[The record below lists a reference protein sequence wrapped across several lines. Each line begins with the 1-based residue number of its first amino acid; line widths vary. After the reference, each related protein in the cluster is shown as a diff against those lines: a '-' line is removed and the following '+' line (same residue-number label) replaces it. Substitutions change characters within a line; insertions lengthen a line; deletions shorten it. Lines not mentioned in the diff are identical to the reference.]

1 VIKVLIPYALRAF
14 TERNAEVEVEGGTA
28 GEAINALA
36 NAHPALK
43 THLFTEDGQL
53 RDFINLFVGGANIN
67 SLQGLNTPIA
77 DNGELMIVPA
87 IAGGCAVE
95 NGSAKNSGADNSD
108 DSSPGL
114 TNEEIARYSRHLLL
128 PEIGV
133 EGQKKLKAAKV
144 LIVGTGGLGAPLA
157 LYLAAAGVGTIGLV
171 DFDVVD
177 ESNLQRQIIHS
188 TRDVGRPKTA
198 SAKDRIKGINPLVN
212 VVTHNAM
219 LTSQNALE
227 IFAGYDIIADGT
239 DNFQTRYLVN
249 DACVFLGKLNVYGS
263 VFQFDGQASVFG
275 AKDGPCYR
283 CLYPSPPPPGLVP
296 SCAEGGVMGVLPG
309 IVGTIQAAE
318 TIKLIVGSSAGAGA
332 PAAASGA
339 KPLIGRLLL
348 FDAWRMTFRELKLE
362 KNPDCPVCGK
372 NPTIHELIDYEQ
384 FCGLKKNA
392 DSKPI
397 DTITALELKKRL
409 DNGDKIQFIDI
420 REPHERAIVK
430 FPNAIVMPLGQLERR
445 MDELDPSVDAVFLC
459 KIGQRSILGIRA
471 LQEAGYKGKLLN
483 LQDGLNAWARDVDK
497 SMPIY

>member
-1 VIKVLIPYALRAF
+1 MEDKKLIKVLIPYALRAF
-14 TERNAEVEVEGGTA
+14 TERNAEVEVKGGTA

-36 NAHPALK
+36 NAYPALK
-43 THLFTEDGQL
+43 THLFSENGEL
-53 RDFINLFVGGANIN
+53 RNFINLFVGGANIN
-67 SLQGLNTPIA
+67 SLQGLNTPVA
-77 DNGELMIVPA
+77 DDGELMIVPA
-87 IAGGCAVE
+87 IAGG
-95 NGSAKNSGADNSD
+95 SD
-108 DSSPGL
+108 DSPSNL

-144 LIVGTGGLGAPLA
+144 LIVGTGGLGAPIA

-198 SAKDRIKGINPLVN
+198 SAKDRIKGINPLIN

-227 IFAGYDIIADGT
+227 LFAGYDIIADGT

-309 IVGTIQAAE
+309 IIGTIQAAE
-318 TIKLIVGSSAGAGA
+318 TIKLIVG
-332 PAAASGA
+332 GA
-339 KPLIGRLLL
+339 KPLVGRLLL

-362 KNPDCPVCGK
+362 KNPGCPVCGK
-372 NPTIHELIDYEQ
+372 DPSIHELIDYEQ
-384 FCGLKKNA
+384 FCGLKKNQ

-397 DTITALELKKRL
+397 DTITALDLKKRL

-430 FPNAIVMPLGQLERR
+430 FPNAVVMPLGQLERR
-445 MDELDPSVDAVFLC
+445 MEELDPSVDAVFLC
-459 KIGQRSILGIRA
+459 KIGQRSILGIRT

-497 SMPIY
+497 SMPVY

>member
-1 VIKVLIPYALRAF
+1 LIKILIPYALRAF
-14 TERNAEVEVEGGTA
+14 TERNAEVEVEGSTA
-28 GEAINALA
+28 GGAINALA
-36 NAHPALK
+36 NAYPSLK

-53 RDFINLFVGGANIN
+53 RDFINLFVGGVNIN
-67 SLQGLNTPIA
+67 SLQGPNTPIA

-87 IAGGCAVE
+87 IAGG
-95 NGSAKNSGADNSD
+95 SD
-108 DSSPGL
+108 DSPSTL

-198 SAKDRIKGINPLVN
+198 SAKDRSKGINPHIN

-219 LTSQNALE
+219 LTSQNAPEL
-227 IFAGYDIIADGT
+227 FAGYDIIADGT

-309 IVGTIQAAE
+309 IIGTIQAAE
-318 TIKLIVGSSAGAGA
+318 TIKLIVG
-332 PAAASGA
+332 GA

-362 KNPDCPVCGK
+362 KNTDCPVCGK
-372 NPTIHELIDYEQ
+372 NPSIHELIDYEQ
-384 FCGLKKNA
+384 FCGLKKNQ
-392 DSKPI
+392 DGKPI
-397 DTITALELKKRL
+397 DTITAIDLKKRL
-409 DNGDKIQFIDI
+409 DSGDKIQFIDI

-430 FPNAIVMPLGQLERR
+430 FPNAVVIPLGQLERR
-445 MDELDPSVDAVFLC
+445 MDELDPSIDAVFLC

-497 SMPIY
+497 SMPVY

>member
-1 VIKVLIPYALRAF
+1 LIKVLIPYALRAF
-14 TERNAEVEVEGGTA
+14 TGRNAEVEVEGGTA
-28 GEAINALA
+28 GEAVNALA
-36 NAHPALK
+36 DAYPALK
-43 THLFTEDGQL
+43 THLFTEDGKL
-53 RDFINLFVGGANIN
+53 RDFINLFTGGVNIN
-67 SLQGLNTPIA
+67 SLQGPDTPIA
-77 DNGELMIVPA
+77 DNGEVMIVPA
-87 IAGGCAVE
+87 IAGG
-95 NGSAKNSGADNSD
+95 SD
-108 DSSPGL
+108 DGL

-133 EGQKKLKAAKV
+133 EGQKKLKTAKV

-171 DFDVVD
+171 DFDTVD

-212 VVTHNAM
+212 VVTHNAT
-219 LTSQNALE
+219 LARHTALE
-227 IFAGYDIIADGT
+227 LFADYDIIADGT

-309 IVGTIQAAE
+309 IIGTIQAAE
-318 TIKLIVGSSAGAGA
+318 TIKLIVGGAN
-332 PAAASGA
+332 
-339 KPLIGRLLL
+339 PLIGRLLL

-362 KNPDCPVCGK
+362 KNPACPVCGK
-372 NPTIHELIDYEQ
+372 EPSIHELIDYEQ

-392 DSKPI
+392 DSRPV
-397 DTITALELKKRL
+397 DTITAVELKKRL

-430 FPNAIVMPLGQLERR
+430 FPNALIMPLGQLERR
-445 MDELDPSVDAVFLC
+445 MEELDPSIDAVFLC

-471 LQEAGYKGKLLN
+471 LQEAGYKGRLLN

>member
-1 VIKVLIPYALRAF
+1 MIKILIPYALRAF

-36 NAHPALK
+36 KAYPALK

-53 RDFINLFVGGANIN
+53 RDFINLFTGGANIN

-87 IAGGCAVE
+87 IAGG
-95 NGSAKNSGADNSD
+95 SGGNAETE
-108 DSSPGL
+108 L

-188 TRDVGRPKTA
+188 TKDVGRPKVA

-219 LTSQNALE
+219 LTSKNALE
-227 IFAGYDIIADGT
+227 LFADYDIIADGT

-263 VFQFDGQASVFG
+263 VFQFDGQATVFG
-275 AKDGPCYR
+275 AKEGPCYR

-309 IVGTIQAAE
+309 IIGTIQAAE
-318 TIKLIVGSSAGAGA
+318 TIKLIVG
-332 PAAASGA
+332 GA
-339 KPLIGRLLL
+339 KPLVGRLLL
-348 FDAWRMTFRELKLE
+348 FDAWRMAFRELKLD

-372 NPTIHELIDYEQ
+372 APSIHELIDYEQ
-384 FCGLKKNA
+384 FCGLKKNT

-397 DTITALELKKRL
+397 DTITAIELKKRL

-430 FPNAIVMPLGQLERR
+430 FPDAKVIPLGQLERR
-445 MDELDPSVDAVFLC
+445 MEELDPSCDAVFLC
-459 KIGQRSILGIRA
+459 KIGQRSILGIRT
-471 LQEAGYKGKLLN
+471 LQDAGYKGKLLN

-497 SMPIY
+497 SMPVY

>member
-1 VIKVLIPYALRAF
+1 
-14 TERNAEVEVEGGTA
+14 VEVETGTA
-28 GEAINALA
+28 GDAINALA
-36 NAHPALK
+36 NTYPALK
-43 THLFTEDGQL
+43 THLFTADGQL
-53 RDFINLFVGGANIN
+53 RDFINLFVGGVNIN
-67 SLQGLNTPIA
+67 SLQGLNTPVA

-87 IAGGCAVE
+87 IAGGC
-95 NGSAKNSGADNSD
+95 D
-108 DSSPGL
+108 DTSSNL
-114 TNEEIARYSRHLLL
+114 SNEEIARYSRHLLL

-157 LYLAAAGVGTIGLV
+157 LYLAAAGTGTIGLV
-171 DFDVVD
+171 DFDTVD

-212 VVTHNAM
+212 VVTHNAT

-227 IFAGYDIIADGT
+227 LFAGYDIIADGT

-263 VFQFDGQASVFG
+263 VFQFDGQASIFG

-309 IVGTIQAAE
+309 IIGTVQAAE
-318 TIKLIVGSSAGAGA
+318 TIKLIVG
-332 PAAASGA
+332 GA

-372 NPTIHELIDYEQ
+372 NPAIHELIDYEQ
-384 FCGLKKNA
+384 FCGLKKNQ

-397 DTITALELKKRL
+397 DTITAIELKKRL

-430 FPNAIVMPLGQLERR
+430 FPNAIIMPLGQLERR
-445 MDELDPSVDAVFLC
+445 MDELDPSADAVFLC
-459 KIGQRSILGIRA
+459 KIGQRSIFGIRA

-483 LQDGLNAWARDVDK
+483 LQDGLNAWARDVDN

>member
-1 VIKVLIPYALRAF
+1 M
-14 TERNAEVEVEGGTA
+14 N
-28 GEAINALA
+28 
-36 NAHPALK
+36 
-43 THLFTEDGQL
+43 
-53 RDFINLFVGGANIN
+53 
-67 SLQGLNTPIA
+67 
-77 DNGELMIVPA
+77 
-87 IAGGCAVE
+87 
-95 NGSAKNSGADNSD
+95 
-108 DSSPGL
+108 L
-114 TNEEIARYSRHLLL
+114 TNEEISRYSRHLLL
-128 PEIGV
+128 AEIGV
-133 EGQKKLKAAKV
+133 EGQEKLKAAKV

-157 LYLAAAGVGTIGLV
+157 LYLAAAGIGTIGLV

-188 TRDVGRPKTA
+188 TRDVGRPKVA
-198 SAKDRIKGINPLVN
+198 SAKDRIKGLNPLAN
-212 VVTHNAM
+212 VVTHNEM
-219 LTSQNALE
+219 LTSKNALE
-227 IFAGYDIIADGT
+227 LFADYDIIADGT

-249 DACVFLGKLNVYGS
+249 DACVFLGKLNAYGS
-263 VFQFDGQASVFG
+263 VFQFDGQATVFG

-309 IVGTIQAAE
+309 IIGTIQAAE
-318 TIKLIVGSSAGAGA
+318 TIKLIVG
-332 PAAASGA
+332 GA

-348 FDAWRMTFRELKLE
+348 FDAWRMSFRELKLD

-384 FCGLKKNA
+384 FCGLKKNQ

-445 MDELDPSVDAVFLC
+445 MDEIDPSVDAVFLC

>member
-1 VIKVLIPYALRAF
+1 LIKILVPYALRAF

-28 GEAINALA
+28 GDAVNALA
-36 NAHPALK
+36 NAYPALK
-43 THLFTEDGQL
+43 THLFTEDGKL
-53 RDFINLFVGGANIN
+53 RDFINLFVGGVNIN
-67 SLQGLNTPIA
+67 NIQGLNTPVA
-77 DNGELMIVPA
+77 DGGELMIVPA
-87 IAGGCAVE
+87 IAGG
-95 NGSAKNSGADNSD
+95 SG
-108 DSSPGL
+108 DSRGDSELASEL
-114 TNEEIARYSRHLLL
+114 TNDEIARYSRHLLL

-133 EGQKKLKAAKV
+133 EGQKKIKAAKV

-157 LYLAAAGVGTIGLV
+157 LYLAAAGVGTMGLV
-171 DFDVVD
+171 DFDTVD

-227 IFAGYDIIADGT
+227 LFADYDIIADGT

-263 VFQFDGQASVFG
+263 VFQFDGQATVFG

-309 IVGTIQAAE
+309 IIGTIQAAE
-318 TIKLIVGSSAGAGA
+318 TIKLIVG
-332 PAAASGA
+332 GA

-348 FDAWRMTFRELKLE
+348 FDAWRMAFRELKLE

-372 NPTIHELIDYEQ
+372 NPSIHELIDYEQ
-384 FCGLKKNA
+384 FCGLKKNQ

-430 FPNAIVMPLGQLERR
+430 FPNALVIPLGQLERR
-445 MDELDPSVDAVFLC
+445 MDELDPSMDAVFLC

-497 SMPIY
+497 SMPVY

>member
-1 VIKVLIPYALRAF
+1 MIKVLIPYALRAF

-28 GEAINALA
+28 GDAINALA
-36 NAHPALK
+36 GAYPTLK
-43 THLFTEDGQL
+43 AHLFTENGQL
-53 RDFINLFVGGANIN
+53 RDFINLFAGGVNIN

-87 IAGGCAVE
+87 IAGGC
-95 NGSAKNSGADNSD
+95 GNSE
-108 DSSPGL
+108 L
-114 TNEEIARYSRHLLL
+114 TNEEIGRYSRHLLL

-227 IFAGYDIIADGT
+227 LFADYDIIADGT

-275 AKDGPCYR
+275 SKDGPCYR

-309 IVGTIQAAE
+309 IIGTIQAAE
-318 TIKLIVGSSAGAGA
+318 TIKLIVG
-332 PAAASGA
+332 GA

-348 FDAWRMTFRELKLE
+348 FDAWRMAFRELKLE

-372 NPTIHELIDYEQ
+372 NPSIHELIDYEQ

-397 DTITALELKKRL
+397 DAISALDLKKRL

-430 FPNAIVMPLGQLERR
+430 FPNAIVIPLGQLERR
-445 MDELDPSVDAVFLC
+445 MEELDPSVDAVFLC
-459 KIGQRSILGIRA
+459 KIGQRSILGIRT
-471 LQEAGYKGKLLN
+471 LQDAGYKGKLLN

>member
-1 VIKVLIPYALRAF
+1 LIKILIPYALRAF
-14 TERNAEVEVEGGTA
+14 TERNAEVEVEASTA
-28 GEAINALA
+28 GEAVNALA
-36 NAHPALK
+36 NAYPALK
-43 THLFTEDGQL
+43 THLFTTDGQL
-53 RDFINLFVGGANIN
+53 RDFINLFVGGVNIN
-67 SLQGLNTPIA
+67 SVQGLDTPVA

-87 IAGGCAVE
+87 IAGGC
-95 NGSAKNSGADNSD
+95 DSD
-108 DSSPGL
+108 TNL

-157 LYLAAAGVGTIGLV
+157 LYLSAAGVGTIGLV

-219 LTSQNALE
+219 LTSQNAMEL
-227 IFAGYDIIADGT
+227 FAGYDIIADGT

-263 VFQFDGQASVFG
+263 VFQFDGQATVFG

-309 IVGTIQAAE
+309 IIGTIQAAE
-318 TIKLIVGSSAGAGA
+318 TIKLIVG
-332 PAAASGA
+332 GA
-339 KPLIGRLLL
+339 KPLIGRLML
-348 FDAWRMTFRELKLE
+348 FDAWRMAFRELKLE

-372 NPTIHELIDYEQ
+372 NPSIHELIDYEQ

-397 DTITALELKKRL
+397 DAITALELKKRL

-430 FPNAIVMPLGQLERR
+430 FPNAKIIPLGQLERR
-445 MDELDPSVDAVFLC
+445 MDELDPSADAVFLC

-471 LQEAGYKGKLLN
+471 LQEAGYTGKLLN

-497 SMPIY
+497 SMPLY